1 MRDAYPTE
9 GLMESFCRQL
19 GYQMSPNGNGSTV
32 ASHPGSRSLVSH
44 VASLVPES
52 VRTAVSRR
60 LPTAIQERRL
70 TEMFRVSTDW
80 TRTLAFSIPSLYTG
94 HIRLNVRGRE
104 PQGVVEPGAEYRE
117 LVDRLEADLRA
128 IEDPVTG
135 APAIQAVHRTADLFG
150 ETPPEL
156 LPDLFVEWEPST
168 HFRSQVAHP
177 RAVLRQEPPA
187 YFRDSFHTLE
197 GFLIAA
203 GPDIGARG
211 VVSPVDVL
219 DIAPTSLSLLHGRAD
234 PAMTGSVARSLLNR
248 SAD

>member
-1 MRDAYPTE
+1 M
-9 GLMESFCRQL
+9 
-19 GYQMSPNGNGSTV
+19 
-32 ASHPGSRSLVSH
+32 SH
-44 VASLVPES
+44 VASLVPDS

-80 TRTLAFSIPSLYTG
+80 SRTLAFSIPSLYTG
-94 HIRLNVRGRE
+94 HIRVNVRGRE

-117 LVDRLEADLRA
+117 LIDRLEADLRA

-135 APAIQAVHRTADLFG
+135 APAIQVVHRTADLFG

-168 HFRSQVAHP
+168 YFRSQVAHP

-211 VVSPVDVL
+211 VVPPVDVL
-219 DIAPTSLSLLHGRAD
+219 DIAPTSLSLLKGRAA
-234 PAMTGSVARSLLNR
+234 PAMTGSVAHSLLNR